1 MTITLI
7 YIHANT
13 RCNPTKN
20 KYLIPYYPIRLRI
33 KLEEGEVEPIEV
45 SNKNMDYHTMM
56 IYRELN
62 KPSRFTSGKDS
73 THLGF

>member
-1 MTITLI
+1 MYTHSNFIG
-7 YIHANT
+7 
-13 RCNPTKN
+13 NPTKN
-20 KYLIPYYPIRLRI
+20 KQTIPYYPIRLRR
-33 KLEEGEVEPIEV
+33 KLEEGEVVPMEV
-45 SNKNMDYHTMM
+45 TEQNMDYHTMM